1 MTIHHKEGYMPEP
14 LTQTQQT
21 ALKRLRGVA
30 TGFTTGWVP
39 LAKVLEIMRQPTL
52 RILIAAGLVEERSN
66 GGYNLE
72 YHVK

>member
-1 MTIHHKEGYMPEP
+1 MPEP

-30 TGFTTGWVP
+30 TGWVP